1 MMEPQ
6 PPDSPS
12 KTPLAIMDTEH
23 SVAAEENSKK
33 AKTKKHSHGHS
44 HHGHC
49 HSEKDMKDAGIASIA
64 WMVIMGDGM
73 HNFSDGLA
81 IGKAWQ
87 NVMSLPCAYT
97 GNNNKNNN
105 QHKWLCECRR
115 INKKM

>member
-12 KTPLAIMDTEH
+12 KAPLAITDTEL
-23 SVAAEENSKK
+23 SAAAQENSKK
-33 AKTKKHSHGHS
+33 TKTKKHSHGHGHS

-81 IGKAWQ
+81 IGKGGLELTTVTA
-87 NVMSLPCAYT
+87 S
-97 GNNNKNNN
+97 
-105 QHKWLCECRR
+105 R
-115 INKKM
+115 